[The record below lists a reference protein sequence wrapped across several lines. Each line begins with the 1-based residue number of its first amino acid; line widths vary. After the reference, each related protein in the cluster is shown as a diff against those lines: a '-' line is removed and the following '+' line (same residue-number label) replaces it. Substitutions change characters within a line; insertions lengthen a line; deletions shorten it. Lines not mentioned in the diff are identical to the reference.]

1 MNRHAPWTLA
11 GVITAML
18 CACAPATTSGDARPP
33 SPQTLRLSEGDSGS
47 TVSAWIGDT
56 LEVELIGNPSTGFT
70 WALASVPKPVLEPV
84 GEARFS
90 PDSSGIGAGGRI
102 TLRYLAAQAGSAQ
115 LALAYRRAFEVSQPP
130 ARTFSVIVTV
140 R

>member
-1 MNRHAPWTLA
+1 MNRHARWTLA
-11 GVITAML
+11 ALAAASL

-56 LEVELIGNPSTGFT
+56 LEVELMGNPSTGFT
-70 WALASVPKPVLEPV
+70 WEPASVPQPVLERV
-84 GEARFS
+84 GEARFT
-90 PDSSGIGAGGRI
+90 PDSSAIGAGGRI
-102 TLRYLAAQAGSAQ
+102 TLRYRAAQAGQVQ
-115 LALAYRRAFEVSQPP
+115 LALAYRRAFEAAVPP
-130 ARTFSVIVTV
+130 ARTFSLNVTV